1 MTFKQHLPTLLA
13 LAVALAHPVAALAQ
27 SPVAPVG
34 YSGGDGAQ
42 QRAQQENFKSV
53 LTRDQVR
60 AELAQAQREGQLAR
74 GDGAMERALFA
85 DFKSTLTRAQVMA
98 EAREARRLGVL
109 QPRYDGE
116 TVLPT
121 PAQAEAIRQAGLR
134 AIGAEHLAERR

>member
-1 MTFKQHLPTLLA
+1 LSARLPALLA
-13 LAVALAHPVAALAQ
+13 LAAALAHPVAALAQ
-27 SPVAPVG
+27 SPVAPAG
-34 YSGGDGAQ
+34 YGGGDGAQ
-42 QRAQQENFKSV
+42 ERALHENFKSV

-60 AELAQAQREGQLAR
+60 AELAQARREGRLVQGEA
-74 GDGAMERALFA
+74 AIERALFA

-109 QPRYDGE
+109 QPRYDGK